1 MVVVRLQKKPKES
14 KYDESRGVQ
23 KVVDEGPLDDPV
35 AEKLRQQ
42 RLVEEAD
49 YAATMEL
56 FGNSRDLEGFIPKT
70 SAEFEEYGK
79 LVAVKHLLPHA
90 QAKPSLYKGALKALL
105 HTSLHHMSAA
115 DVKDLETCIA
125 GVRSEKLKAE
135 KALNAGKK
143 QMKKASLNVGKG
155 GGSAGLDDYVYDDL
169 EDDFDFM

>member
-1 MVVVRLQKKPKES
+1 M
-14 KYDESRGVQ
+14 
-23 KVVDEGPLDDPV
+23 VDEGPLDDPI

-56 FGNSRDLEGFIPKT
+56 FGKSRDLDGFIPK
-70 SAEFEEYGK
+70 SNVEFEELGK
-79 LVAVKHLLPHA
+79 LVAIKHLLPHA
-90 QAKPSLYKGALKALL
+90 QAKPSLYKAAMKSLL
-105 HTSLHHMSAA
+105 HASLHSMAA
-115 DVKDLETCIA
+115 SDVKDLETCISGIRA
-125 GVRSEKLKAE
+125 EKLKAE

-143 QMKKASLNVGKG
+143 QIKKASLNVGKG